1 MGNASYSRHE
11 IVVANLL
18 REQLELFHNIRDT
31 NTRNYVPW
39 DTFLSENVASTTFS
53 SGVYLVE
60 NSFSPD
66 STKATFTQNGNL
78 EKSPVLLR
86 NITETFPLS
95 DTLEKQFVSSALFLD
110 AHQIYTHEKTSTNT
124 PYASDA
130 ILSPLVV
137 DGRPVL
143 KDGKNQGYI
152 IDARVIVKNGIKYR
166 MYDSKTLLT
175 DWIK

>member
-18 REQLELFHNIRDT
+18 REQTELFHNIRDT

-39 DTFLSENVASTTFS
+39 DTFLAENVASTTFS
-53 SGVYLVE
+53 SGIYLVE
-60 NSFSPD
+60 NNFSPD
-66 STKATFTQNGNL
+66 STQATFTTDGNL
-78 EKSPVLLR
+78 TKSPVFLR
-86 NITETFPLS
+86 NVTENFPLS
-95 DTLEKQFVSSALFLD
+95 DTLEKQFLSSALFLD
-110 AHQIYTHEKTSTNT
+110 PQGRYTHTQTPTNT
-124 PYASDA
+124 PYASYA

-137 DGRPVL
+137 DGKPVI